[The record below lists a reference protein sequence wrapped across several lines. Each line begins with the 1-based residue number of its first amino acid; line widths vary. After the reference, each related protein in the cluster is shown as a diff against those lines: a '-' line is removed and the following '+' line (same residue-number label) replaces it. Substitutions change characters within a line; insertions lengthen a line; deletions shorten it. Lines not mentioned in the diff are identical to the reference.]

1 MQRHRQLDN
10 TESCAEVTAGDRDS
24 IDRLPPQL
32 VGKLAELGL
41 LELA

>member
-32 VGKLAELGL
+32 IGKLTELGL